1 METVFYFAAKLVSV
15 VLEVVSIAM
24 IVRMIVPLF
33 TGSEDNKVCMLAALI
48 SEPFIA
54 PVRAIMVK
62 FNIGQDSPIDWAFSI
77 AYILIW
83 LLRTFLPAI

>member
-62 FNIGQDSPIDWAFSI
+62 FNIGQGTPFDWSFFATYLLISI
-77 AYILIW
+77 LG
-83 LLRTFLPAI
+83 TVLPSF

>member
-62 FNIGQDSPIDWAFSI
+62 FNIGQGTPFDWSFFATYLI
-77 AYILIW
+77 IW
-83 LLRTFLPAI
+83 LLQIFLPAI